1 MIEGTLTLVRT
12 LLRHSRIILE
22 VDIPEKLPP
31 IRCRIQQIQQVLMN
45 LLTNARDA
53 LNEKYPD
60 HHPDKK
66 ILITARPLEE
76 NDATWVRI
84 TIEDHGA
91 GIPTEIQTRIFET
104 FFTTKSRDKGTG
116 LGLSISTDIIKGH
129 HGRITFDSKPGQ
141 YSRFYIDLPADVS
154 DEKNQ

>member
-12 LLRHSRIILE
+12 LLRHSRVILE

-53 LNEKYPD
+53 LNEKYPE

-76 NDATWVRI
+76 NAATWVRI
-84 TIEDHGA
+84 TIEDHGT

-141 YSRFYIDLPADVS
+141 YSRFHIDLPADVS
-154 DEKNQ
+154 NEKIQ